1 MTYFDQEQ
9 FAAGN
14 RRFSRMR
21 NLTFGQCMAIVGGV
35 CMVVVCAYFVFS
47 VL

>member
-1 MTYFDQEQ
+1 MTYVDPK
-9 FAAGN
+9 FAEDN

-21 NLTFGQCMAIVGGV
+21 NLTFGQCMAIVGGICV
-35 CMVVVCAYFVFS
+35 LVLGAYFLFS